1 MEESINTAETVQSA
15 DGSLLQQI
23 KAVFPGKQQD
33 VRGYS
38 PLALAYIGDAVYD
51 LIIRTVVVER
61 ANRPANDLH
70 RITVKYVNATA
81 QARIVDVLMDR
92 LTEEEAAVYR
102 RGKNSKPHTM
112 AKNATAAEY
121 LKATGFEAVIGF
133 LYLTDRMERVLELV
147 KTGIAE
153 AEIAG
158 KGKGYF

>member
-1 MEESINTAETVQSA
+1 
-15 DGSLLQQI
+15 
-23 KAVFPGKQQD
+23 
-33 VRGYS
+33 
-38 PLALAYIGDAVYD
+38 
-51 LIIRTVVVER
+51 
-61 ANRPANDLH
+61 
-70 RITVKYVNATA
+70 
-81 QARIVDVLMDR
+81 
-92 LTEEEAAVYR
+92 
-102 RGKNSKPHTM
+102 M